1 MATRKNPVKKATIEK
16 ISMLFTYR
24 RLTDLLKAAGLDKN
38 KKFVNDL
45 IHVQFQIYMLDAY
58 LESQWELNKK
68 EIKVLWRAIRDSLSA
83 MGYSDKK
90 IDKMVRE
97 IEDYERIEQDC
108 RDNTW
113 PTKVSM
119 KKFYTTKSCDVR
131 LIRHLIYKAEPRL
144 EEMWKESSW
153 KYYDIITEI
162 NDDVADVQE
171 DINTFNGNRFL
182 ISILRKGTD
191 KTRKQYMQYLTKIT
205 SDAAEYFSER
215 MDRGKN
221 KQLAAWIGARSRET
235 AKLLETQTDPKML
248 DRLSDS
254 LLLTQMK

>member
-1 MATRKNPVKKATIEK
+1 MATRKTPVKKATIEK

-24 RLTDLLKAAGLDKN
+24 RLTDLLKASGLDKN

-58 LESQWELNKK
+58 LESQWELKKK
-68 EIKVLWRAIRDSLSA
+68 EIAILWKAIRESLSA
-83 MGYSDKK
+83 MGYSKKK
-90 IDKMVRE
+90 IDKMVGE
-97 IEDYERIEQDC
+97 IEEYEKIERNC
-108 RDNTW
+108 RDNKW
-113 PTKVSM
+113 PTKESM

-131 LIRHLIYKAEPRL
+131 LIRHLIYEADPKL
-144 EEMWKESSW
+144 EDMWKESSW
-153 KYYDIITEI
+153 KYYDLITEI
-162 NDDVADVQE
+162 NDDVSDVQE

-191 KTRKQYMQYLTKIT
+191 KTRKEYTEYLTHIT
-205 SDAAEYFSER
+205 SDAAEYFTER

-221 KQLAAWIGARSRET
+221 KQLAGWTGARSKET

-254 LLLTQMK
+254 LLLTKMK